1 MSQSAENGS
10 LKGEAGIRAAF
21 QGAADNPVRAAAG
34 NQAHHGGARGRA
46 LRGGPSDGALLLGFL
61 AFNAVFRLALIN
73 LNAGEYT
80 DGILQITQF
89 ERADS
94 FWPPL
99 YTALVWVVRMM
110 GIEAILAG
118 RLVAVASAVLLVLP
132 LWSLARSWSGRRAAL
147 FTVALYTVSPLALRW
162 SLHVMTD
169 VPFLLF
175 FHLACAALLRAAAR
189 LKGVER
195 VDGVDRVDSM
205 DRVDGMDS
213 TDGDKFVAPSGG
225 FVVPSGGF
233 VVPSGGFVAPS
244 DAGRQLVWA
253 TLWAVLATL
262 TRYQGLMLAPLVLW
276 VLVLVC
282 RRRSTGR
289 VAALVMQ
296 TLWLAL
302 PAWLLYQRFGHI
314 GQVAERTGVGWAQT
328 LLNYWNL
335 FEMFIYILPYAVT
348 LPVFVFFVIGLVR
361 GPVDEVDGVDEV
373 DEVDG
378 VDGPVDEVDEVGGPV
393 KRETGPTYKGR
404 EGQQCEGWEGQTW
417 KKPTREGPAREG
429 QSPARPP
436 VRWLL
441 LYVALAVLVAQ
452 SVFQSFLTRYLLPL
466 LPLVL
471 TCAGA
476 GMARAERFFTSEE
489 RAPSAWRE
497 AGRWLL
503 PLVVSVTIIWPLGF
517 GLASVFLQR
526 EAFGDLYAAGRMI
539 HDRMP
544 PSAKVYSNET
554 YKKNMNA
561 IKIAFASQHQ
571 AELIPDIQGI
581 EDLGSLPPSQ
591 RRGILE
597 AWSEAAD
604 ARGVRRMES
613 GSVVALHSAYG
624 GRDGV
629 AFLET
634 LLSRRYKLKP
644 VPGGYFESRLVPLF
658 PDIMAE
664 PGTHQN
670 PLAWGLRY
678 QPQEFQT
685 RLYVIP

>member
-1 MSQSAENGS
+1 MEP
-10 LKGEAGIRAAF
+10 GIPHNT
-21 QGAADNPVRAAAG
+21 ADSPL
-34 NQAHHGGARGRA
+34 QGGANGDAFREGTVNHIHR
-46 LRGGPSDGALLLGFL
+46 RGPSDRSLILGFL
-61 AFNAVFRLALIN
+61 AFNAVFRLAFIGQ
-73 LNAGEYT
+73 NAGEYT

-110 GIEAILAG
+110 DVEAILAG

-175 FHLACAALLRAAAR
+175 FHLACVALLGSAAR

-195 VDGVDRVDSM
+195 VDGMDRVDSM

-213 TDGDKFVAPSGG
+213 TDGDEFVA
-225 FVVPSGGF
+225 PSGGF

-262 TRYQGLMLAPLVLW
+262 TRYQGLMLAPLVGW

-361 GPVDEVDGVDEV
+361 GPVDEVDGVD
-373 DEVDG
+373 G
-378 VDGPVDEVDEVGGPV
+378 VDEVDEVGGPV

-476 GMARAERFFTSEE
+476 GMARLERFLVSE
-489 RAPSAWRE
+489 AKPSWRR

-503 PLVVSVTIIWPLGF
+503 PLTVGVTMVWPLGF
-517 GLASVFLQR
+517 GLASVMLQR
-526 EAFGDLYAAGRMI
+526 GAFEDLYAAGRMI
-539 HDRMP
+539 RETVP
-544 PSAKVYSNET
+544 PQAKVYSNES
-554 YKKNMNA
+554 YKPDMNG
-561 IKIAFASQHQ
+561 IKLAFASGRRV
-571 AELIPDIQGI
+571 EMIPDIPALEGAMRQG
-581 EDLGSLPPSQ
+581 LSQ
-591 RRGILE
+591 REILE
-597 AWSEAAD
+597 KWGSGMAD
-604 ARGVRRMES
+604 AAGVPRMEP

-624 GRDGV
+624 GRAGV

-634 LLSRRYKLKP
+634 ILSRRYKLKP
-644 VPGGYFESRLVPLF
+644 VPGGYFESRIVPLF
-658 PDIMAE
+658 PDIMQE

>member
-1 MSQSAENGS
+1 MKPAMSQSAENGS

-61 AFNAVFRLALIN
+61 AFNAIFRLALIRQ
-73 LNAGEYT
+73 NAGEYT

-110 GIEAILAG
+110 GVEAILAG
-118 RLVAVASAVLLVLP
+118 RLVAVASSVLLVLP

-175 FHLACAALLRAAAR
+175 FHLACAALLGSAAR
-189 LKGVER
+189 LKAEKENKTSQADPAYGAAA
-195 VDGVDRVDSM
+195 S
-205 DRVDGMDS
+205 
-213 TDGDKFVAPSGG
+213 
-225 FVVPSGGF
+225 
-233 VVPSGGFVAPS
+233 
-244 DAGRQLVWA
+244 AGNRLAWA

-262 TRYQGLMLAPLVLW
+262 TRYQGLMLVPLVGW
-276 VLVLVC
+276 VLVLVW
-282 RRRSTGR
+282 RRRGAGR
-289 VAALVMQ
+289 AAATAIQLA
-296 TLWLAL
+296 WLAL

-314 GQVAERTGVGWAQT
+314 GQVAERQAGDWAKT

-335 FEMFIYILPYAVT
+335 FEMFLYILPYAVT
-348 LPVFVFFVIGLVR
+348 LPVFAFFVIGLVR
-361 GPVDEVDGVDEV
+361 GSVDGVDKV
-373 DEVDG
+373 DAVDG
-378 VDGPVDEVDEVGGPV
+378 VDGPVKP
-393 KRETGPTYKGR
+393 ETGPTYEGG
-404 EGQQCEGWEGQTW
+404 EGQTREGQTW
-417 KKPTREGPAREG
+417 KGPTREGQTWKGPTREGPTWKGPTREG
-429 QSPARPP
+429 QTWKGPTREGPTWEGQSLARPP

-441 LYVALAVLVAQ
+441 LYVALAVLAAQ

-466 LPLVL
+466 LPLLL

-476 GMARAERFFTSEE
+476 GMARMERFLASE
-489 RAPSAWRE
+489 ANPSRRR
-497 AGRWLL
+497 AGRWLS
-503 PLVVSVTIIWPLGF
+503 PLTVGVTMVWPLGF

-526 EAFGDLYAAGRMI
+526 GAFEDLYAAGRMI
-539 HDRMP
+539 RDRMP
-544 PSAKVYSNET
+544 PSAKVYSNES
-554 YKKNMNA
+554 YKPNMNG
-561 IKIAFASQHQ
+561 IKLAFASGRRV
-571 AELIPDIQGI
+571 EMIPDIPALESAMRQGQ
-581 EDLGSLPPSQ
+581 SQ
-591 RRGILE
+591 REILE
-597 AWSEAAD
+597 KWGSGMAD
-604 ARGVRRMES
+604 AAGVPRMEP

-624 GRDGV
+624 GPAGM
-629 AFLET
+629 AFLEA

-644 VPGGYFESRLVPLF
+644 VPGGYFESRIVPLF
-658 PDIMAE
+658 PDIMQE

-685 RLYVIP
+685 RLYVVP